1 MRRQAARVASL
12 LLLVTTL
19 VPWAQAGDR
28 PLTFTDLMK
37 LRTIDS
43 PTISEDGS
51 WVAYAVVPDRGDG
64 QAVARSFNGE
74 TVREIERGSN
84 PVLSGNARWMAAMM
98 QPTLEERETAEE
110 EDPPEPGAAVV
121 SLETG
126 ETRSFERVKSFAF
139 SDDGRWLA
147 VHHEPEEKDEEED
160 QGAVQTEGEEESTP
174 EAEEESPATEEE
186 VQETEEAQ
194 TTTEAP
200 PETEGVP
207 QPVEPTEPPPEE
219 VPPPEKEPTEDDEKE
234 DDQPEGS
241 LLILL
246 HLDSADTTEIPH
258 VTSYAFDEP
267 SRFLAYAT
275 DVPDEEDD
283 GNDAIR
289 TNGLYLRVL
298 GEESTPERVVTTDPH
313 GRYEALTWLE
323 EASLLAFNAAVH
335 DPEEDLPEP
344 VPAALWIYDAVA
356 GTGGAVATSGDAPE
370 GWFLPAVNELAWSED
385 GERLFFGL
393 KPEDERV
400 EPKDEKGKEEDE
412 DEGEEEVPFEPYDTE
427 AILEDRELDVW
438 HGDDPLIVP
447 HQKARWEEEK
457 NRTYRAVLH
466 RSSGD
471 VVPLAD
477 RTLRRV
483 ETVDNPS
490 ATLGWAEAPYLRQL
504 TWDGWYADLYRVD
517 LGDGSRQLVAERL
530 DASPFSSR
538 SASMSPDGRFVA
550 YWRTPHWH
558 LFDGATGQTRTL
570 TEGLDVPFANEDHD
584 YPDDPSGYGVAG
596 WIEDDAAVLVYDK
609 YDLWRFPTDPAAE
622 PVHLTAGQG
631 RDQERIFRVLD
642 LEPEED
648 EQVFGPGERLLL
660 SSYHDENKNWGFYE
674 ASTGSSG
681 VNRLLE
687 DDNIFTYR
695 TKAEKAPRILYT
707 RESYREFPDL
717 WTADLSLQNPRR
729 LTEVNPEI
737 ADFAWGRS
745 RLVSWTSPDGHDLQG
760 VLITPEGWQT
770 GDEPLPV
777 LVYFYRFFSQRL
789 HEFNPPHVNHRPSFP
804 VYASHGYAVFLPDV
818 RFEVGRPG
826 LSAVKALTSGVQ
838 HLVDSGVADPQRIG
852 LHGHSWSGY
861 QTAFVVT
868 QTDAFAAAVAGAPVS
883 NMTSAYTGI
892 RRESGLARMFQY
904 EMSQSRL
911 GVSMWEGRDRYVE
924 NSPVFYADRIDTP
937 LLIQFGDADG
947 AVPWEQGI
955 ELYLAMRRL
964 DKDVIFLQ
972 YRGEPHH
979 LEKYANKLDYS
990 IKMKQ
995 FFDHHL
1001 KGEPAP
1007 EWMTEGVPYR
1017 GE

>member
-12 LLLVTTL
+12 LLLLTVL

-37 LRTIDS
+37 LRTIES

-51 WVAYAVVPDRGDG
+51 WVTYAVVPDRGDG
-64 QAVARSFNGE
+64 KAVARSVNGE

-84 PVLSGNARWMAAMM
+84 PELSGNAQWMVAMV
-98 QPTLEERETAEE
+98 QPTLEDWETAEE

-126 ETRSFERVKSFAF
+126 ETRSVERVKSFAF

-147 VHHEPEEKDEEED
+147 VHHEPEEKGDEEDEKKD
-160 QGAVQTEGEEESTP
+160 EQPQGSPLVLLRLDSGE
-174 EAEEESPATEEE
+174 
-186 VQETEEAQ
+186 
-194 TTTEAP
+194 TTT
-200 PETEGVP
+200 
-207 QPVEPTEPPPEE
+207 
-219 VPPPEKEPTEDDEKE
+219 
-234 DDQPEGS
+234 
-241 LLILL
+241 ILQ
-246 HLDSADTTEIPH
+246 

-289 TNGLYLRVL
+289 TNGLYLRGL

-323 EASLLAFNAAVH
+323 EASLLAFTAAVH
-335 DPEEDLPEP
+335 DEEDDLPTP
-344 VPAALWIYDAVA
+344 VPASLWIYDAVA
-356 GTGGAVATSGDAPE
+356 GTGGAVATSEDAPE
-370 GWFLPAVNELAWSED
+370 GWFLPAANELAWSED

-400 EPKDEKGKEEDE
+400 EPKDEKGKEGDE
-412 DEGEEEVPFEPYDTE
+412 AEGEEEVPFEPYDTE

-490 ATLGWAEAPYLRQL
+490 ATLGWADTPYLKQL
-504 TWDGWYADLYRVD
+504 TWDGWYADLYRID
-517 LGDGSRQLVAERL
+517 LDDGSRQLVAERL

-538 SASMSPDGRFVA
+538 SASMSPNGRLVA
-550 YWRTPHWH
+550 YWRTPYWH

-596 WIEDDAAVLVYDK
+596 WVEDDAAVLINDK

-622 PVHLTAGQG
+622 PVNLTAGQG
-631 RDQERIFRVLD
+631 RDRERIFRVLD

-648 EQVFGPGERLLL
+648 EQVFGPGEGLLL
-660 SSYHDENKNWGFYE
+660 SSFHDENKNWGFYE
-674 ASTGSSG
+674 ASTGSPG

-695 TKAEKAPRILYT
+695 TKAEEAPRILYT

-729 LTEVNPEI
+729 LTEVNP
-737 ADFAWGRS
+737 
-745 RLVSWTSPDGHDLQG
+745 
-760 VLITPEGWQT
+760 
-770 GDEPLPV
+770 
-777 LVYFYRFFSQRL
+777 
-789 HEFNPPHVNHRPSFP
+789 PHANHRPSFP

-826 LSAVKALTSGVQ
+826 PSAVKALTSGIH

-868 QTDAFAAAVAGAPVS
+868 QTDAFAVAVAGAPVS
-883 NMTSAYTGI
+883 
-892 RRESGLARMFQY
+892 
-904 EMSQSRL
+904 
-911 GVSMWEGRDRYVE
+911 
-924 NSPVFYADRIDTP
+924 
-937 LLIQFGDADG
+937 
-947 AVPWEQGI
+947 
-955 ELYLAMRRL
+955 
-964 DKDVIFLQ
+964 K
-972 YRGEPHH
+972 
-979 LEKYANKLDYS
+979 
-990 IKMKQ
+990 
-995 FFDHHL
+995 
-1001 KGEPAP
+1001 
-1007 EWMTEGVPYR
+1007 VPYR